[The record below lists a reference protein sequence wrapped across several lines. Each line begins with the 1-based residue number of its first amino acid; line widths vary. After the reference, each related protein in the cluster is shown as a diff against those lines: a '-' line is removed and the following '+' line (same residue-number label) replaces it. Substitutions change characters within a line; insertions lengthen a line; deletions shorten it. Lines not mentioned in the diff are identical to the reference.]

1 MPDTERL
8 RQEVALAAAIAA
20 ALPPLAPPARKIL
33 AHNLFDQGVRLHP
46 EFATKQAVADG
57 PDRQA
62 NWRPQQLLEMA
73 KDPFEIVKNF
83 TPELA
88 EKIAAAQTE
97 EQRAAIRE
105 EIRHKH
111 GSQIADLAAKIEQNE
126 ESLK

>member
-1 MPDTERL
+1 MDTERL
-8 RQEVALAAAIAA
+8 WHEAALAAAVAA

-33 AHNLFDQGVRLHP
+33 AHNLYDQGVRIHTEL
-46 EFATKQAVADG
+46 ATKQAVVDG

-73 KDPFEIVKNF
+73 KDPLEIVKNF

-88 EKIAAAQTE
+88 EKIAAATTDE
-97 EQRAAIRE
+97 DRAAIRE

-111 GSQIADLAAKIEQNE
+111 GSQIADLAAKIEE
-126 ESLK
+126 GSK